1 MAVVPSLLEWAEI
14 ALEVYGQKPAAHHR
28 LLLAKLD
35 AASCGEVERLMVLMP
50 PGSAKSTYA
59 SVLFPAWWFAEHPR
73 SAMIAT
79 SHTESLASHFG
90 RRTRQL
96 VQEHAGTLGYKLE
109 PDERAA
115 HRWRTSR
122 GGEYFATG
130 MRGPIAGR
138 RADLAII
145 DDPVKSW
152 AEADSPTAR
161 EHAWQW
167 YRADLVPRLK
177 PRGRI
182 ILVMTRWHQDDL
194 GGRILDTEKNWTVV
208 RLPALAEA
216 EDPLGRQPGAALW
229 PEWEDVA
236 AIERRRSVIGDRTFS
251 ALYQQDPKPQ
261 SGGLFLVDRI
271 AITEHA
277 AEDSV
282 AAVRAWDLAAAIP
295 GPGRDPDWTV
305 GLRLERDTEGNL
317 LVTDVQRLRGS
328 PGEVE
333 AVILESAREDGAD
346 VLISLPQD
354 PGQAGRAQVAY
365 LTRRLA
371 GFRVTATPETGSKI
385 TRASPVAAQV
395 EAGNLRLLRGRWNL
409 PFLDELRDFPH
420 GNKDDQVDALS
431 RAFMTLLPTDAP
443 TRRLH
448 IPHLGR

>member
-1 MAVVPSLLEWAEI
+1 
-14 ALEVYGQKPAAHHR
+14 
-28 LLLAKLD
+28 
-35 AASCGEVERLMVLMP
+35 
-50 PGSAKSTYA
+50 
-59 SVLFPAWWFAEHPR
+59 
-73 SAMIAT
+73 
-79 SHTESLASHFG
+79 
-90 RRTRQL
+90 
-96 VQEHAGTLGYKLE
+96 
-109 PDERAA
+109 
-115 HRWRTSR
+115 
-122 GGEYFATG
+122 

-145 DDPVKSW
+145 DDPVKSF

-216 EDPLGRQPGAALW
+216 EDPLGRQPGDALW
-229 PEWEDVA
+229 PEWEDAA
-236 AIERRRSVIGDRTFS
+236 AIERKRLVVGDRTFS

-271 AITEHA
+271 PTLEHA

-305 GLRLERDTEGNL
+305 GLRLERDAEGNL

-333 AVILESAREDGAD
+333 AVILASAREDGAE

-431 RAFMTLLPTDAP
+431 RAFMTLLPPDAP